1 MSAAMKLD
9 ACRSCGRIV
18 LRGFSYCP
26 YCGNALRPGD
36 GIEEALRRPFERM
49 EGGER
54 RRSSVR
60 IDRLIAELSTLEC
73 EMEELLHGSAC
84 R

>member
-1 MSAAMKLD
+1 MSAATKLE

-26 YCGNALRPGD
+26 YCGDALRPGA

-49 EGGER
+49 ESGER
-54 RRSSVR
+54 RRSRVR
-60 IDRLIAELSTLEC
+60 IDRLLEELSTIEC